1 MIYLFIS
8 FNPKCTRCFITANV
22 FYRLFWRFTK
32 YSWLHWN
39 ILNLIV
45 IPNSNEAL
53 NLESL
58 NKHQTYLESN
68 VSSGKYTNGSR
79 HYSVTA
85 INIKP
90 RCSYSMLKGLEF
102 DIKEFPCFVFLLQQ
116 IDFEMKYK
124 RNIRLRKWEKGG

>member
-1 MIYLFIS
+1 MSIIDNFEDSQNILGYTEIYLTFLS
-8 FNPKCTRCFITANV
+8 
-22 FYRLFWRFTK
+22 
-32 YSWLHWN
+32 
-39 ILNLIV
+39 LNEV
-45 IPNSNEAL
+45 L

-58 NKHQTYLESN
+58 NKHKTYLECN

-124 RNIRLRKWEKGG
+124 RNIRLRK

>member
-1 MIYLFIS
+1 MHNFLSLQMSIIVYFEDS
-8 FNPKCTRCFITANV
+8 Q
-22 FYRLFWRFTK
+22 
-32 YSWLHWN
+32 N
-39 ILNLIV
+39 ILGYIETYLTLLSYLTERGAI
-45 IPNSNEAL
+45 
-53 NLESL
+53 LESL
-58 NKHQTYLESN
+58 NKHKTYLECN

-124 RNIRLRKWEKGG
+124 RNIRLRK

>member
-1 MIYLFIS
+1 MSILEYFDDSQNILGYIEIYLTLLS
-8 FNPKCTRCFITANV
+8 YLTLTD
-22 FYRLFWRFTK
+22 
-32 YSWLHWN
+32 
-39 ILNLIV
+39 
-45 IPNSNEAL
+45 

-58 NKHQTYLESN
+58 NKHQTYLECN

-124 RNIRLRKWEKGG
+124 RNIRLRK

>member
-1 MIYLFIS
+1 MYSTIRTFVIS
-8 FNPKCTRCFITANV
+8 FEV
-22 FYRLFWRFTK
+22 L
-32 YSWLHWN
+32 
-39 ILNLIV
+39 ILR
-45 IPNSNEAL
+45 
-53 NLESL
+53 
-58 NKHQTYLESN
+58 KSN
-68 VSSGKYTNGSR
+68 VTSGKYTNGSR

-124 RNIRLRKWEKGG
+124 RNIRLRK

>member
-8 FNPKCTRCFITANV
+8 FNPKCKRSFITANV
-22 FYRLFWRFTK
+22 YHKVLRRFKK
-32 YSWLHWN
+32 YSWLYWN
-39 ILNLIV
+39 ILNLIF
-45 IPNSNEAL
+45 IPNSDGL
-53 NLESL
+53 LILESL
-58 NKHQTYLESN
+58 NIHKTCLECN